1 MANITK
7 IRTKRT
13 QKSSYLDST
22 NTDSLN
28 FGEPLLY
35 SNGDTKYLIIGNY
48 VSTAEDIANSST
60 YIQDSIFFRGLDKD
74 TADRQVTYDKDTKII
89 QGLDGTGLY
98 VNKVKSESI
107 IEIPNKNTTIT
118 APYYILCK
126 DANGNLVTFD
136 LVDDAGIY
144 IDNNS
149 VLHGA
154 AWNDYAEGR
163 EFVGT
168 VDINELPG
176 YVVCENGKGQ
186 VELSNSRLQPCSYVV
201 SDTFGMTIGEGNIN
215 VAVVGKVKV
224 LIDDD
229 VEVGDCVAAGENGKA
244 VKMTRPEIINYP
256 DRILGTVI
264 EPNTDGKTTIKVR

>member
-13 QKSSYLDST
+13 NNDKYLNST
-22 NTDSLN
+22 NAVSLN

-35 SNGDTKYLIIGNY
+35 SNGSTKYLIIGNY
-48 VSTAEDIANSST
+48 VSTDDDIANSST
-60 YIQDSIFFRGLDKD
+60 YIQDSIFFRGLDRD
-74 TADRQVTYDKDTKII
+74 TADRQVTYDKDTKVI
-89 QGLDGTGLY
+89 QGLNGDVLY
-98 VNKVKSESI
+98 VDHVTSDSI
-107 IEIPNKNTTIT
+107 TEISNDPK
-118 APYYILCK
+118 AYHILCA
-126 DANGNLVTFD
+126 DANGKLVTFNFGD
-136 LVDDAGIY
+136 IGIY
-144 IDNNS
+144 IDNNG
-149 VLHGA
+149 VMYGA

-168 VDINELPG
+168 VDVKELAG
-176 YVVCENGKGQ
+176 HVVCENGKGQ

-264 EPNTDGKTTIKVR
+264 EPNINGKTTIKVR

>member
-13 QKSSYLDST
+13 KDSSYLDST
-22 NTDSLN
+22 NTKKLD
-28 FGEPLLY
+28 FGEPLVY
-35 SNGDTKYLIIGNY
+35 SDGTKEYLIIGDY
-48 VSTAEDIANSST
+48 VSTDDDIANSST
-60 YIQDSIFFRGLDKD
+60 YIQDSIFFRGLDRD
-74 TADRQVTYDKDTKII
+74 TADRQVTYDKDTKVI
-89 QGLDGTGLY
+89 QGLDGTPLY
-98 VNKVKSESI
+98 VDKVKSESI
-107 IEIPNKNTTIT
+107 TKIPNTNTTIT

-126 DANGNLVTFD
+126 DAKENLVTFD
-136 LVDDAGIY
+136 LGDDAGIY

-168 VDINELPG
+168 VDVDELPCH
-176 YVVCENGKGQ
+176 VVCENGKGQ

-215 VAVVGKVKV
+215 VAVVGKVNV

-229 VEVGDCVAAGENGKA
+229 VELGDCVAAGENGKA

-264 EPNTDGKTTIKVR
+264 EPNINGKTMIKVR